1 MADKVAVRPPPG
13 STKKGPIREYAE
25 AVIVALAV
33 ALMLRFFVIEAFKI
47 PSGSMIETLAI
58 GDFIFVNKLSYG
70 AQIPFSFLGVGLPGG
85 GTELM
90 RWDEPSRGDVAV
102 FRWPGNQ
109 KIDYIK
115 RLVAVGGDTVEVR
128 ANELYLNGE
137 KAPRKFV
144 RTVTFYDKTCR
155 EQSGRLYS
163 ERIDDREYNVIL
175 GRGNGGGFQNFGP
188 IKVKDGHVFAMG
200 DNRDHSSDSRDW
212 GQVDIRNVK
221 GRALFAWLSIDPCAG
236 LSGKLR
242 VRRIGLPVR

>member
-1 MADKVAVRPPPG
+1 MSKKVAVKPPPK
-13 STKKGPIREYAE
+13 SDKGVVREYVE
-25 AVIVALAV
+25 AVTVALAV
-33 ALMLRFFVIEAFKI
+33 ALVLRFFVIEAFKI

-70 AQIPFSFLGVGLPGG
+70 AQIPYSLLGVSIPGG

-90 RWDEPSRGDVAV
+90 RWDEPERGDVAV

-115 RLVAVGGDTVEVR
+115 RLVAVAGDTVEVKG
-128 ANELYLNGE
+128 NELYINGE

-144 RTVTFYDKTCR
+144 RSVKFHDKTCN

-163 ERIDDREYNVIL
+163 ERIGDREYSVIL
-175 GRGNGGGFQNFGP
+175 GRGNGGMFQNFGP
-188 IKVKDGHVFAMG
+188 ITVKKDHVFAMG

-212 GQVDIRNVK
+212 GQVNINNVK
-221 GRALFAWLSIDPCAG
+221 GRALFSWLSIDPCAG
-236 LSGKLR
+236 MSGKFRL
-242 VRRIGLPVR
+242 RRIGLPVR